1 MAQPSKPDRIAGLL
15 ASEARFAA
23 AVLRRHW
30 LRLVLLFVGLLLPLW
45 GFAALAEEV
54 SEGEPFAFDRPLLLF
69 ANGLADAKLDGVF
82 LLITHLGYERG
93 VIPLDLLLVAV
104 LAARRHV
111 REALFASLAL
121 AGSALLNLAAKQ
133 LFARQRPS
141 LWESISP
148 ESSYSFPSGHA
159 MGSMTL
165 AWVCVLLA
173 WRTRWRVPVT
183 VGMSAFTLSV
193 GFSRVYLG
201 VHYPSDILAGWTAAS
216 VWTVAC
222 FFLVFRHDLHPWGG
236 QDRPGNER

>member
-1 MAQPSKPDRIAGLL
+1 MGRPSKPDRVAGLL

-45 GFAALAEEV
+45 GFATLAEEV
-54 SEGEPFAFDRPLLLF
+54 NEGEPFFFDRPLLMF
-69 ANGLADAKLDGVF
+69 ANGLAGAGLDRAF

-93 VIPLDLLLVAV
+93 VIPADLVLVAV
-104 LAARRHV
+104 LAARRRV
-111 REALFASLAL
+111 REAVFATLAL
-121 AGSALLNLAAKQ
+121 GGAALLNVAAKH

-173 WRTRWRVPVT
+173 WRTPWRLPVT
-183 VGMSAFTLSV
+183 VGMVAFSLSV

-216 VWTVAC
+216 VWAVAC
-222 FFLVFRHDLHPWGG
+222 FFLVYRHDLHPWGWQAG
-236 QDRPGNER
+236 SGNGR